1 MVLEQLKIVDRYQCQ
16 TTSNYK
22 ARKKKG
28 KKRRCRKYFWNKISQ
43 WM

>member
-22 ARKKKG
+22 ARKKKAKNADVENIFG
-28 KKRRCRKYFWNKISQ
+28 TKYHNE
-43 WM
+43 